1 MRAPPSKPNVFDF
14 SDYRVFLQ
22 RWFAYRQHTRPKMS
36 YRKFSRILDLG
47 SPNYL
52 KLVSDGKR
60 NLSPAMA
67 ERFADV
73 LELEGEGLRFFL
85 KLVAFNQCTSR
96 SERGL
101 LRRELMGFAEFRRTH
116 KLEAS
121 QFLYFSRWYVPAIRE
136 LVLRDDFVL
145 DERWI
150 ASQLQPEIGVREVK
164 EALDTLEALG
174 LVRMEGER
182 LVTSTPLVTSGREAP
197 NDLLA
202 SYHVQM
208 MKMGAESIDRFPS
221 EERDIS
227 NLTLTLGPDGLQKMK
242 RRIQEFRRELME
254 LSTREEARTQVVQI
268 NFQLFPLSKDGQS

>member
-1 MRAPPSKPNVFDF
+1 M
-14 SDYRVFLQ
+14 
-22 RWFAYRQHTRPKMS
+22 
-36 YRKFSRILDLG
+36 
-47 SPNYL
+47 
-52 KLVSDGKR
+52 
-60 NLSPAMA
+60 
-67 ERFADV
+67 
-73 LELEGEGLRFFL
+73 
-85 KLVAFNQCTSR
+85 
-96 SERGL
+96 
-101 LRRELMGFAEFRRTH
+101 
-116 KLEAS
+116 
-121 QFLYFSRWYVPAIRE
+121 
-136 LVLRDDFVL
+136 LRDDFVL

-174 LVRMEGER
+174 LIRMEGER